1 MKMAMLSDHKFTAS
15 EQQRILNE
23 SRRSGGKIILNQS
36 YRNNSLINA
45 SILSANR
52 IGEQH
57 DSKIHHEDD
66 ADLQNLDDLNSDD
79 NEV

>member
-1 MKMAMLSDHKFTAS
+1 MKLAMLSDHKYTAS

-23 SRRSGGKIILNQS
+23 SRRSGKIILNQS

-52 IGEQH
+52 IVEQH

-66 ADLQNLDDLNSDD
+66 ADLQNQDDLNSDD